1 MAATK
6 ATRLWSALV
15 SALLAFF
22 ASLGL
27 ITTPA
32 AAAVPQ
38 RTDAGN
44 PATSAPAAHPVP
56 ASLIARPCDST
67 RPPTM
72 KQRIRAEAHNSSPS
86 SRSFKIPRAEARH
99 RADTREPHLLNDETA
114 LTTYENSR
122 TGAQHGVA
130 QHHSSD

>member
-27 ITTPA
+27 ITTQA

-38 RTDAGN
+38 QTDAGN
-44 PATSAPAAHPVP
+44 PATSTPAAHSVP
-56 ASLIARPCDST
+56 APLAARPYDLSL
-67 RPPTM
+67 PPTM
-72 KQRIRAEAHNSSPS
+72 KQRIRAEAHGSSPS

-99 RADTREPHLLNDETA
+99 RADTREPHLLNEETA
-114 LTTYENSR
+114 AGAYETNSAA
-122 TGAQHGVA
+122 GHL

>member
-27 ITTPA
+27 ITPQA

-38 RTDAGN
+38 QTDAGN
-44 PATSAPAAHPVP
+44 PATTAPATHTVP
-56 ASLIARPCDST
+56 APRSARPYDQS

-86 SRSFKIPRAEARH
+86 SRSPKIPRAEARY
-99 RADTREPHLLNDETA
+99 RADARE
-114 LTTYENSR
+114 
-122 TGAQHGVA
+122 
-130 QHHSSD
+130 HHSDEKSPATL